1 MKPLNETP
9 SMPTPAAPAPETS
22 NPRSGRRELRRAP
35 PCFPATTTRTT
46 TVSASTTW
54 RRPTREAGG
63 AANGDLGSGP
73 SRARSHGTH
82 GEPPTRAD
90 KILQT
95 TRQHSSQ
102 LTQRYDPLL
111 CTAGSGTVPCHSR
124 ATKGGQRRSTG
135 VTPDRG
141 WPQVK
146 AWVRARNR
154 VQSSLPDT
162 GASVADA
169 TGYHFL
175 APFCDTPT
183 R

>member
-1 MKPLNETP
+1 
-9 SMPTPAAPAPETS
+9 MPTPAAPAPETS

-54 RRPTREAGG
+54 RRPTREAGE

-82 GEPPTRAD
+82 GEPPTMAD

-111 CTAGSGTVPCHSR
+111 CKAGSGTVPPYHSR
-124 ATKGGQRRSTG
+124 ATKGSQRRSTG
-135 VTPDRG
+135 VAPDLTEVGRRSRPG
-141 WPQVK
+141 
-146 AWVRARNR
+146 
-154 VQSSLPDT
+154 
-162 GASVADA
+162 
-169 TGYHFL
+169 
-175 APFCDTPT
+175 
-183 R
+183 